1 MSDKVTREIEFR
13 AKSSDEGNGVLEGI
27 GNMIGEIDSY
37 WTVSHPRSR
46 AFQTEPIQKFIRDG
60 MMLPGHS
67 TREGQIGMIGDASV
81 NGREFNVKCMYHSD
95 DESQRYRT
103 IAKERVDNGKTVG
116 LSIGFT
122 VSQYEWFEDGKK
134 CLEALK
140 QRGEDLALFNVPQ
153 IEAWEDDLWLMYIEQ
168 VYEVSQVCFQ
178 SNEPSVATAVR
189 SEDPFSL
196 EAIFRMHVARG
207 VHISRDELL
216 KLAEGT
222 GLLKAE
228 DPGDEQPPVDEDT
241 ERQYELQQ
249 REIERLLAR

>member
-13 AKSSDEGNGVLEGI
+13 AKSSDEGNGILEGI

-37 WTVSHPRSR
+37 WTVSHPRSK
-46 AFQTEPIQKFIRDG
+46 AFQSESIQKFIRDG

-81 NGREFNVKCMYHSD
+81 NGREFNVKCLYHSD

-122 VSQYEWFEDGKK
+122 VSQYEWFENGKK
-134 CLEALK
+134 CLEAL
-140 QRGEDLALFNVPQ
+140 RERNEDLSLFNVAQ
-153 IEAWEDDLWLMYIEQ
+153 IEAWDEDLWLMYLEQ

-189 SEDPFSL
+189 SGEPIEVEYRIVDGVL
-196 EAIFRMHVARG
+196 EIDEATDARLKSAG
-207 VHISRDELL
+207 VILR
-216 KLAEGT
+216 LA
-222 GLLKAE
+222 
-228 DPGDEQPPVDEDT
+228 DPGDEQPAVS
-241 ERQYELQQ
+241 
-249 REIERLLAR
+249 IEEVEQADRAIALLDKRLKR

>member
-13 AKSSDEGNGVLEGI
+13 AKSSDEGSGVLEGI

-37 WTVSHPRSR
+37 WTVSHPRSK
-46 AFQTEPIQKFIRDG
+46 AFQAEAIQKFITNG

-122 VSQYEWFEDGKK
+122 VSQYEWFESGKK
-134 CLEALK
+134 CLEALG
-140 QRGEDLALFNVPQ
+140 QRNEDLALFNVAQ
-153 IEAWEDDLWLMYIEQ
+153 IEAWEEDLWLMYIDQ

-189 SEDPFSL
+189 SGEPIEVEYRVVDGKL
-196 EAIFRMHVARG
+196 EIDEATEAR
-207 VHISRDELL
+207 L
-216 KLAEGT
+216 KSVGIIMRET
-222 GLLKAE
+222 
-228 DPGDEQPPVDEDT
+228 DSGDQKPEVDEEA
-241 ERQYELQQ
+241 ERQHENQQ